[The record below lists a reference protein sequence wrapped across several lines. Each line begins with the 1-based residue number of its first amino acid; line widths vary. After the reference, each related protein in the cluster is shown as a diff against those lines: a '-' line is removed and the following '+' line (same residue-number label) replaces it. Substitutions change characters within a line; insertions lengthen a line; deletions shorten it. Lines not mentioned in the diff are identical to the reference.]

1 MSSLTRWS
9 PLADSITRT
18 PLREMSRF
26 MDDFFRLP
34 LADLTQVTYPLA
46 DVAETGD
53 AYTVTVEV
61 PGIRKD
67 DVQLSVQEN
76 ILSLRVT
83 KQSAKD
89 EEKRTYRHV
98 ERFYGTFE
106 RHFPF
111 SSTIDADQVKA
122 AYRDGVLE
130 IVLPKAENAR
140 KRQIAIEVK

>member
-1 MSSLTRWS
+1 MTSLMRWNPQS
-9 PLADSITRT
+9 DSITRS
-18 PLREMSRF
+18 PFQEMSRLI
-26 MDDFFRLP
+26 DDCFRRP
-34 LADLTQVTYPLA
+34 LSDMTQAAYLLA

-53 AYTVTVEV
+53 AYTVTVEI

-67 DVQLSVQEN
+67 DIQLSVQEN

-83 KQSAKD
+83 KQAEKD
-89 EEKRTYRHV
+89 EDGRTYRHV
-98 ERFYGTFE
+98 ERFHGTFE

-111 SSTIDADQVKA
+111 SSTVDSDHVKA
-122 AYRDGVLE
+122 TYRDGVLE

>member
-1 MSSLTRWS
+1 M
-9 PLADSITRT
+9 AQ
-18 PLREMSRF
+18 
-26 MDDFFRLP
+26 
-34 LADLTQVTYPLA
+34 ATYPLA

-67 DVQLSVQEN
+67 DIQLSVQEN

-83 KQSAKD
+83 KQSGKD
-89 EEKRTYRHV
+89 EEGRTCRHV
-98 ERFYGTFE
+98 ERFYGSFE

-111 SSTIDADQVKA
+111 SSTIDPDHMKA
-122 AYRDGVLE
+122 GYRDGVLE

-140 KRQIAIEVK
+140 KREIAIEVK

>member
-1 MSSLTRWS
+1 MSSLIRWS
-9 PLADSITRT
+9 PLGDSLTRS
-18 PLREMSRF
+18 PFREMSRV

-34 LADLTQVTYPLA
+34 LSDLTQATYPLA

-61 PGIRKD
+61 PGIRKED
-67 DVQLSVQEN
+67 IQLSVQEN

-83 KQSAKD
+83 KQSEKD
-89 EEKRTYRHV
+89 EDGRKYRHV

-111 SSTIDADQVKA
+111 SSSIDPEHVKA
-122 AYRDGVLE
+122 SYSDGVLE
-130 IVLPKAENAR
+130 IVLAKAENAR
-140 KRQIAIEVK
+140 KREIAIAVK